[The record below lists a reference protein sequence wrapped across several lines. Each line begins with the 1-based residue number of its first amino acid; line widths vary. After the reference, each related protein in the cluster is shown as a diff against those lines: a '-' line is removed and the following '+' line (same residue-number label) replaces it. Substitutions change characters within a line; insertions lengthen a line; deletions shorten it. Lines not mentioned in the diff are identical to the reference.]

1 VKLGIPASPGRSRI
15 TRASLLIIGIYL
27 VTARLGVPLSFWHP
41 AMTSL
46 WAPSGIALVA
56 VLLGG
61 YTMLPA
67 VVLGGVL
74 SCVMNGMPFAVVVG
88 APIAVATEATLG
100 VALLRRFG
108 FNPSLARVRDVIALA
123 GFAGAVA
130 PIAGATIGV
139 ASLRLGG
146 VLPADKVLTAWRIW
160 WIGELGCGLIITS
173 SLLVLVEAVRRRP
186 DRKQLAECALCVAAL
201 AAVSALVF
209 RSNSPV
215 AYLPFPILIL
225 IALACGQL
233 GAGLGG
239 FAVAGAA
246 IWLTARGYGPFA
258 GGSVTSALSRAET
271 FADVASVT
279 ALLVAAARSERSV
292 AERAL
297 QRLELSER
305 ALAEAQR
312 LANIGSFEL
321 DVVANRTIWSEELY
335 RILGRDPKLYPA
347 TYDSWLDC
355 VHKDDRERVDAI
367 VKRAFETGGSYAFQH
382 RAVRGDGSVRV
393 VECHGEVTVDNHGL
407 PLYVHGTSQ
416 DVTAFKLAEE
426 RFRALLEN
434 TPDAIVISDEDG
446 RIVLVNSQAE
456 KMFGYNRQ
464 ELIGAP
470 VEQLVPPRLVATH
483 DLTQRDSSDGSH
495 LRPLGSGVDLF
506 ARRKDGSELPV
517 EISFGSLETEQG
529 RLVSASVRDVTERK
543 LAADTLSHQATHDP
557 LTGLPNRNL
566 FLDRLDHA
574 LSRARRTRGKL
585 AVLFLDL
592 DDFKLVNDTRG
603 HETGDLMLVALTPR
617 LTAAL
622 RPGDT
627 VARFGGDE
635 FVVLCEDLIVDAA
648 APSIAKRIAD
658 ACARPIRIG
667 EHEHIVTVSTGIVI
681 IDGGAST
688 PSNVL
693 RDADAAMYQAKAK
706 GKGRIGLFDEG
717 VRSQLIERMAVE
729 SSLRRALENGEL
741 RLFYQP
747 VFSLERNRIVGAE
760 ALLRWQHPQRGLLEP
775 GEFISVAEDSGLI
788 VPIGEWVLEEACRQA
803 VVWRDRA
810 NGAEPLH
817 VSVNLSPRQVSR
829 SNVVAAVQRVLRDTG
844 LEPELLDLEITE
856 HTLIDEGEA
865 AALALRELK
874 GVGVGLV
881 LDDFGTGYSS
891 LSHLKRFT
899 IDAVKIDRSFVS
911 GLGSPDS
918 GDDAI
923 VNAIVSMAQ
932 ALEVSVTAEGVETEE
947 QLLLLRENGCTFA
960 QGYLFSRPKPPEQ
973 LDRLLGYDEPAFV

>member
-1 VKLGIPASPGRSRI
+1 VKLGITASPGRSRI
-15 TRASLLIIGIYL
+15 VRASLLVIGIYL

-74 SCVMNGMPFAVVVG
+74 SCAINGMPFVVVVG

-130 PIAGATIGV
+130 PLAGATIGV

-186 DRKQLAECALCVAAL
+186 DGRRLAECVLCVAAL
-201 AAVSALVF
+201 AFVSALVF

-239 FAVAGAA
+239 FVVAGAA

-258 GGSVTSALSRAET
+258 GGSVPSALSRAET

-355 VHKDDRERVDAI
+355 VHKDDRERVDAT
-367 VKRAFETGGSYAFQH
+367 VKQAFETGGSYAFQH

-393 VECHGEVTVDNHGL
+393 VECHGQVTVDDHGL

-434 TPDAIVISDEDG
+434 TPDAIVISDEEG

-470 VEQLVPPRLVATH
+470 VEQLVPPRLIATH

-543 LAADTLSHQATHDP
+543 LAADTLS
-557 LTGLPNRNL
+557 
-566 FLDRLDHA
+566 
-574 LSRARRTRGKL
+574 RARRTRGKL

-603 HETGDLMLVALTPR
+603 HETGDLLLVALTPR

-635 FVVLCEDLIVDAA
+635 FVVLCEDLVIDAA

-829 SNVVAAVQRVLRDTG
+829 SNVVAAVQRVLRNTG

-947 QLLLLRENGCTFA
+947 QLSLLRETGCSFA